1 VLNKEQQQT
10 AWVAAI
16 LVLGTVLLYAPVA
29 GFAFINFD
37 DGLYL
42 FQNPQLKDGFSWRAF
57 AWCFQAGYASNWH
70 PLTWLS
76 HLLDCQLFGLKP
88 GPPHVVNA
96 VLHAANAVILFVT
109 LKRMT
114 QAPWRS
120 AMVAALFAWHP
131 LRVESVAWVAERK
144 DVLSAFF
151 WMLSLYAYVLYVEES
166 RVRGPRRNGFY
177 TLALVLFACG
187 LMSKPMVITL
197 PAALL
202 LLDWWPLGRWGKD
215 QPIPFYWLLWEK
227 LPFFLLAGGSCVMT
241 LIAQDRGGAV
251 ATLNIVP
258 WAARVGNAVVS
269 YPAYLG
275 KLFWPE
281 HLSVI
286 YSLVFQLPW
295 LEIALAAGFVVGV
308 TIAAGVFRLSRPYW
322 LTGWLW
328 FLGTLLP
335 VIGLVQVGGQ
345 SMADRYTYIPSI
357 GILIIVCWGM
367 DDLTRPWPGR
377 TPYLTALAAVLLTAC
392 AWQTNAQVKYWRN
405 SGMLFQHSLALDPDN
420 YLARCS
426 YACYLRD
433 QGELEPARL
442 ECQRAIRTAPSY
454 VFGYSYLSGIL
465 QMEGKKD
472 EALSVLRES
481 LKIRPDFSQARCDLA
496 QLLLEKSLIA
506 EAESELQAGLKFD
519 PDDAGLHLFLGY
531 ALARQSKF
539 EPAEAQFAQAA
550 RLDPENPASHF
561 QWALVLAAQRKT
573 AAAVDQYRAALRLQ
587 PDFANALNNLAWL
600 LAGSP
605 DAGLRD
611 GPEAVRLAA
620 RACALT
626 QTNDAAKIQTLANAC
641 ATAGHFD
648 EAIAWAQKATEVAL
662 AHGQTNLAEQT
673 SELQKLYHARRP
685 YYDYP

>member
-1 VLNKEQQQT
+1 
-10 AWVAAI
+10 
-16 LVLGTVLLYAPVA
+16 
-29 GFAFINFD
+29 
-37 DGLYL
+37 
-42 FQNPQLKDGFSWRAF
+42 
-57 AWCFQAGYASNWH
+57 
-70 PLTWLS
+70 
-76 HLLDCQLFGLKP
+76 
-88 GPPHVVNA
+88 
-96 VLHAANAVILFVT
+96 
-109 LKRMT
+109 
-114 QAPWRS
+114 
-120 AMVAALFAWHP
+120 
-131 LRVESVAWVAERK
+131 
-144 DVLSAFF
+144 
-151 WMLSLYAYVLYVEES
+151 
-166 RVRGPRRNGFY
+166 
-177 TLALVLFACG
+177 
-187 LMSKPMVITL
+187 
-197 PAALL
+197 
-202 LLDWWPLGRWGKD
+202 
-215 QPIPFYWLLWEK
+215 
-227 LPFFLLAGGSCVMT
+227 
-241 LIAQDRGGAV
+241 
-251 ATLNIVP
+251 
-258 WAARVGNAVVS
+258 
-269 YPAYLG
+269 
-275 KLFWPE
+275 
-281 HLSVI
+281 
-286 YSLVFQLPW
+286 
-295 LEIALAAGFVVGV
+295 
-308 TIAAGVFRLSRPYW
+308 
-322 LTGWLW
+322 
-328 FLGTLLP
+328 
-335 VIGLVQVGGQ
+335 
-345 SMADRYTYIPSI
+345 
-357 GILIIVCWGM
+357 
-367 DDLTRPWPGR
+367 
-377 TPYLTALAAVLLTAC
+377 
-392 AWQTNAQVKYWRN
+392 
-405 SGMLFQHSLALDPDN
+405 
-420 YLARCS
+420 
-426 YACYLRD
+426 
-433 QGELEPARL
+433 
-442 ECQRAIRTAPSY
+442 
-454 VFGYSYLSGIL
+454 
-465 QMEGKKD
+465 MEGKKD